1 VKNVHYQ
8 PLDYAQRSRT
18 THPEEPLWQAVVGA
32 LALIINIA
40 LIYLISLGLSA

>member
-1 VKNVHYQ
+1 MKNVHYQ